1 MRTLKWLIGGAALAW
16 VVGGFLRRTGMA
28 TRVFPFL
35 PNPGS
40 PVAREMFHIESA
52 EPNTPPPAS
61 GVGGDGAAEDQQ
73 HVAAAYDREH
83 GHPKR

>member
-1 MRTLKWLIGGAALAW
+1 MRTLKWLVGGAALAW

-40 PVAREMFHIESA
+40 PVSRQMFHVESV
-52 EPNTPPPAS
+52 EPTDPPPGGPMSA
-61 GVGGDGAAEDQQ
+61 GGDVDDQQ
-73 HVAAAYDREH
+73 HVAATYDREH